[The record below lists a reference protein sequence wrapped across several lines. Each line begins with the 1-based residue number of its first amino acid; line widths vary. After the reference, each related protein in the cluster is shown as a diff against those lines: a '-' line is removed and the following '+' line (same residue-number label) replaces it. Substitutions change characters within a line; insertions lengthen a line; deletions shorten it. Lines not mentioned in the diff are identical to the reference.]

1 MCYFTKND
9 PRLKTERKLTQ
20 SRVAHFYSMKNVA
33 DILSHQARLQPSKV
47 CLIHSESGRSLS
59 YLQLNGMADR
69 VARLLQRCGVG
80 SGDRV
85 ILLLPN
91 TLEYFYLFFGI
102 AKIGAIVVP
111 LDIGLKDL
119 ELTNLISHCE
129 PKVLVM
135 TSAVRGNYKFLKNTC
150 LRIVVGDPTEAGD
163 LSLERGL
170 EEVGDDPVFHVQD
183 PHMPLM
189 LFYTS
194 GTTGNPK
201 GVVHA
206 HSTIL
211 TKTEAWQKR
220 LHLDSSHR
228 VLCVLPLS
236 FIATW
241 VVDAF
246 PSLYCGGTLVLC
258 SPFDS
263 MMLSELGTLIQ
274 KYQITSFSV
283 VPAILR
289 ILLHI
294 EVPEVSQCRFVICSG
309 APLSVDAIQHFEKK
323 YDVPILHLYG
333 MTEAT
338 LVAIES
344 IDNPERGKGSVGKP
358 LACEVQISDSG
369 EIWLRGCLMLGYF
382 RRPDLTREA
391 TQGGWFRT
399 GDLGHLDAHGNLYLD
414 GRSKEI
420 IIRAGRNIYPN
431 EVDEVIG
438 KHDAVAEC
446 VTFGI
451 PDPVQGEKVVSVI
464 VLKRSAEVTAPD
476 VIAHCRRYLV
486 DYKCP
491 SSVRFVDSIA
501 KNNRGKINRNSIAVW
516 AQENFPDLI

>member
-1 MCYFTKND
+1 
-9 PRLKTERKLTQ
+9 
-20 SRVAHFYSMKNVA
+20 MKNVA
-33 DILSHQARLQPSKV
+33 DILSQQANLQPSKV
-47 CLIHSESGRSLS
+47 CLIHPESGRSLS

-69 VARLLQRCGVG
+69 VARLLQRCGVV

-85 ILLLPN
+85 VLLLPN

-111 LDIGLKDL
+111 FDIGLKEL

-135 TSAVRGNYKFLKNTC
+135 TSAVSGKYKSEKKTC
-150 LRIVVGDPTEAGD
+150 PRIVVGDPVEAGD
-163 LSLERGL
+163 LSLEQAL
-170 EEVGDDPVFHVQD
+170 EEVGDGPVSHAQD
-183 PHMPLM
+183 PHLPLM

-211 TKTEAWQKR
+211 AKTEAWQKR
-220 LHLDSSHR
+220 LHADSSHR
-228 VLCVLPLS
+228 ILCLLPLS

-241 VVDAF
+241 VVDVF
-246 PSLYCGGTLVLC
+246 PSLYCGGTLALC

-263 MMLSELGTLIQ
+263 MMLSQLGTLIRT
-274 KYQITSFSV
+274 YQINSFSV

-294 EVPEVSQCRFVICSG
+294 EVPQVSQCRFIICSG
-309 APLSVDAIQHFEKK
+309 APLSVDAIENFEKK

-344 IDNPERGKGSVGKP
+344 IDNPERGKGSVGKA
-358 LACEVQISDSG
+358 LACEIKISDSG
-369 EIWLRGCLMLGYF
+369 EIWLRDCLMLGYF
-382 RRPDLTREA
+382 KRPDLTEEA
-391 TQGGWFRT
+391 IQGGWFHT
-399 GDLGHLDAHGNLYLD
+399 GDLGHLDPYGNLYLE

-431 EVDEVIG
+431 EVDQVIG
-438 KHDAVAEC
+438 KHDAVAES

-451 PDPVQGEKVVSVI
+451 PDPVQGEKIVSVV
-464 VLKRSAEVTAPD
+464 VLKQGAEVTAPD
-476 VIAHCRRYLV
+476 LITHCRRYLV

-491 SSVRFVDSIA
+491 SSVRFVDSIQ
-501 KNNRGKINRNSIAVW
+501 KNNRGKVNRRSVATW
-516 AQENFPDLI
+516 AQEKFPDLV

>member
-1 MCYFTKND
+1 MCYFKEND
-9 PRLKTERKLTQ
+9 LRLKAERRSTR
-20 SRVAHFYSMKNVA
+20 SRVARFYWMKNVA
-33 DILSHQARLQPSKV
+33 DILSHQAKLQPSKV

-59 YLQLNGMADR
+59 YLQLNGMVDR

-85 ILLLPN
+85 VLLLPN

-111 LDIGLKDL
+111 LDIGLKEL
-119 ELTNLISHCE
+119 ELANLISHCE

-135 TSAVRGNYKFLKNTC
+135 TSAVSGKYKSLKKTC
-150 LRIVVGDPTEAGD
+150 SRIVVGGPTEAGD
-163 LSLERGL
+163 LSLEQAL
-170 EEVGDDPVFHVQD
+170 EEVSDDPVPHAQD
-183 PHMPLM
+183 PHMPVM

-220 LHLDSSHR
+220 LRLDSSHR

-263 MMLSELGTLIQ
+263 MMLSQLGTLLRT
-274 KYQITSFSV
+274 YQINSFSV

-294 EVPEVSQCRFVICSG
+294 EVPEVSQCRFIICSG
-309 APLSVDAIQHFEKK
+309 APLSVDAIEHFEKK
-323 YDVPILHLYG
+323 YDVPIFHLYG

-338 LVAIES
+338 LIAIES

-382 RRPDLTREA
+382 RRPDLTRET
-391 TQGGWFRT
+391 TQDGWFRT
-399 GDLGHLDAHGNLYLD
+399 GDLGRLDAHGNLYLD

-438 KHDAVAEC
+438 RHDAVAEC

-451 PDPVQGEKVVSVI
+451 PDRIQGEKVVSVI
-464 VLKRSAEVTAPD
+464 VLKRGAEVTAPD

-501 KNNRGKINRNSIAVW
+501 KNNRGKVNRHSIAVW
-516 AQENFPDLI
+516 AQEKFSGLV